1 MADNFDSFVKELRD
15 HAAELRQLVDRRL
28 PIKAGQI
35 AKRHFQNNFML
46 SGFVNEGLEPWTP
59 AKRLSHGGTSAAEKY
74 RTLLSSRKHLYSGI
88 NYTPG
93 VAQVRIFNDV
103 IYASIHQNGGEISIP
118 VTTKMR
124 RYAWARYYAATGE
137 SKGDEKGKKGK
148 TGRMTA
154 ENADAQMWKGLA
166 LTKKERLSVTMPA
179 RPFIGPS
186 RELDEKLST
195 MIENEI
201 TNILNH

>member
-1 MADNFDSFVKELRD
+1 MADNFDSFIKELRN
-15 HAAELRQLVDRRL
+15 HAAELRQLVNRRL

-46 SGFVNEGLEPWTP
+46 SGFVDGGLKPWTP
-59 AKRLSHGGTSAAEKY
+59 AKRLSQGGTSAASKQ

-93 VAQVRIFNDV
+93 IAQVRIFNDV
-103 IYASIHQNGGEISIP
+103 VYASIHQNGGEISIP
-118 VTTKMR
+118 VTAKMR
-124 RYAWARYYAATGE
+124 RYAWARYYAATGG
-137 SKGDEKGKKGK
+137 SKGGKEGENGQK
-148 TGRMTA
+148 TA
-154 ENADAQMWKGLA
+154 ENTDARMWKGLA
-166 LTKKERLSVTMPA
+166 LTKKERLSVTIPA
-179 RPFIGPS
+179 RPFIGQS
-186 RELDEKLST
+186 RELNEKLSA